1 MMINQGHKM
10 NDQAM
15 KKQELIAEISALK
28 QRNKELEQLESERR
42 QVEEKLKK
50 SEETFRTLAE
60 SSSFAIMMHQDDRW
74 IYANRAAV
82 EHSGYT
88 EEELYSMH
96 FWDFVH
102 PDHREIVK
110 QSGYLH
116 QKGEL
121 PPGSYEFKII
131 TKSGTVK
138 WVSLSGNRIK
148 YEDKPTALI
157 TVTDITV
164 RKKAE
169 AALRESEVKYR
180 RIFESFEDLY
190 YQSDEQDIIRVVSPS
205 AYRLTGWHPDE
216 LIGKP
221 VANIYTSPQ
230 GREELLAELSRSG
243 SLRDYEVLMK
253 RKDGT
258 ELYAS
263 LTASILIGRDGKPH
277 GTSGTLRD
285 MTGRKQAE
293 EALRESEERYRSL
306 VETAS
311 DIVFRTDSTGNITFV
326 NSAGLLNGGYREEE
340 IIGKHYASMVHPDM
354 RDDAVRF
361 FGRQFVKRIPNAYSE
376 YPILTKDGREIWL
389 GQNTHLVVKDG
400 HVQGFQV
407 VARDIT
413 ERRRVEEALQESEK
427 RYRALV
433 ENASDIVYRTD
444 ATGHF
449 NFANSAA
456 LRITGYEEK
465 EFIGKHFS
473 SFIRPDMRDESVKF
487 LVSQM
492 RNRVENT
499 YYEFLILTKDGREMW
514 LGQNTQ
520 LVVDYGQVKGWQ
532 AVARDITERK
542 QAEVALQE
550 SEKKYRNIYEHAIF
564 GIYQATPE
572 GRFLSAN
579 AAFAGMAGYDSPAE
593 LMDTVKNIGTQL
605 YVSIEERKRF
615 IESINANGI
624 VKGFEVEFYKK
635 DGSRFWALMNSR
647 LVKDEKGRILYY
659 EGIASDITQIKQ
671 AEVEK
676 NILEERLQRAEK
688 MEALGTLAGGVAHD
702 LNNVLG
708 VIVGYTE
715 LLLNEVDKSSPIRS
729 RLTKIMNGSEK
740 AAAIV
745 QDLLTLARRGVP
757 GRKVLDLNKII
768 TDCQQSPEFAN
779 LCLHHPSVKIHTDFE
794 PDLLKISGSSVHLDK
809 TLYNLISNACES
821 MTKGG
826 GVTIRTTNQYLDK
839 PLSGYDQ
846 IREGDYVVVSVADT
860 GEGIPAADL
869 QRIFEPFYTKK
880 LMGRSGT
887 GLGLAVVWGTVK
899 DHQGYINVQS
909 EEGKGSTF
917 TLYFPVTREN
927 ISVEAD
933 SVAVSEYM
941 GKNETI
947 LVVDDVQD
955 QRNLAAEM
963 LRNLN
968 YQVSIVDSG
977 EAAIAYIKGHQV
989 DLLVLDMIMDPGMDG
1004 LDTYRRVLEIQPQ
1017 QKAIIVSGFSES
1029 DRVHAAHALGAG
1041 GYVKKPYVMEKL
1053 GLAVRKE
1060 LDRHDPR

>member
-1 MMINQGHKM
+1 M
-10 NDQAM
+10 NYQAM
-15 KKQELIAEISALK
+15 KKQDLIEAISALK
-28 QRNKELEQLESERR
+28 QRNNELEHLEVERR
-42 QVEEKLKK
+42 QVEEQLKK

-60 SSSFAIMMHQDDRW
+60 SSSFAIMMHQGDRW

-88 EEELYSMH
+88 EEELYGMH

-110 QSGYLH
+110 QSGHIH

-131 TKSGTVK
+131 AKNGTVK

-190 YQSDEQDIIRVVSPS
+190 YQTDAQGILQVVSPS

-221 VANIYTSPQ
+221 ATTIYASPQ
-230 GREELLAELSRSG
+230 GREKLLAELSRRG

-253 RKDGT
+253 KKDGT
-258 ELYAS
+258 QVYAS
-263 LTASILIGRDGKPH
+263 LTASILIGRDGSSN

-285 MTGRKQAE
+285 MTERKRAE
-293 EALRESEERYRSL
+293 EAMRESEERYRSL
-306 VETAS
+306 VENAS
-311 DIVFRTDSTGNITFV
+311 DIVYRTDSKGILTFV
-326 NSAGLLNGGYREEE
+326 NSAGLLNGGYQEEE
-340 IIGKHYASMVHPDM
+340 IIGTHYTSLVRPDM

-361 FGRQFVKRIPNAYSE
+361 FGRQFVKKIPNTYSE
-376 YPILTKDGREIWL
+376 YPIVTKDGREIWI
-389 GQNTHLVVKDG
+389 GQNTHLVVKDD

-413 ERRRVEEALQESEK
+413 ERRRVEEALQESEE

-449 NFANSAA
+449 NFVNSAA

-473 SFIRPDMRDESVKF
+473 SFIPPDLRDDAVKF

-492 RNRVENT
+492 KNRVQST
-499 YYEFLILTKDGREMW
+499 YYEFLVLTKDGREMW

-520 LVVDYGQVKGWQ
+520 LVVEHGQLKGWQ
-532 AVARDITERK
+532 AVARDITERRRV
-542 QAEVALQE
+542 EEALQE

-564 GIYQATPE
+564 GIYQATPQ

-579 AAFAGMAGYDSPAE
+579 AAFARMAGYDSPAD
-593 LMDTVKNIGTQL
+593 LIDTVKDVGTQL
-605 YVSIEERKRF
+605 YVNIEDRKRF
-615 IESINANGI
+615 IERINAHGMI
-624 VKGFEVEFYKK
+624 KGFEVEFYKK

-647 LVKDEKGRILYY
+647 MVKDEKGNILYY
-659 EGIASDITQIKQ
+659 EGIASDITQIRQ
-671 AEVEK
+671 AEAEK
-676 NILEERLQRAEK
+676 KILEERLQRAEK

-715 LLLNEVDKSSPIRS
+715 LLLNEVDQLNPIRS
-729 RLTKIMNGSEK
+729 RLAKIMNGSEK

-757 GRKVLDLNKII
+757 GRNILNLNKII

-779 LCLHHPSVKIHTDFE
+779 LCQHHPAVKINMDLE

-809 TLYNLISNACES
+809 TLYNLISNACEA
-821 MTKGG
+821 MAKGG
-826 GVTIRTTNQYLDK
+826 SVTIKTANQYLDK
-839 PLSGYDQ
+839 PMSGYDQ
-846 IREGDYVVVSVADT
+846 IRAGDYVVVSVTDT

-880 LMGRSGT
+880 VMGRSGT

-909 EEGKGSTF
+909 EEGKGSAF
-917 TLYFPVTREN
+917 TLYFPVTREK
-927 ISVEAD
+927 ISAEAR

-955 QRNLAAEM
+955 QRDLAAEM
-963 LRNLN
+963 LTNLN
-968 YQVSIVDSG
+968 YQVSTVESG
-977 EAAIAYIKGHQV
+977 EAAIDYLKEHPV
-989 DLLVLDMIMDPGMDG
+989 DLLVLDMIMDPRMDG
-1004 LDTYRRVLEIQPQ
+1004 LDTYRRVLKIQPK

-1060 LDRHDPR
+1060 LDRPDPR

>member
-190 YQSDEQDIIRVVSPS
+190 YQSDEQGIIRVVSPS

-293 EALRESEERYRSL
+293 EALRESE
-306 VETAS
+306 
-311 DIVFRTDSTGNITFV
+311 
-326 NSAGLLNGGYREEE
+326 
-340 IIGKHYASMVHPDM
+340 
-354 RDDAVRF
+354 
-361 FGRQFVKRIPNAYSE
+361 
-376 YPILTKDGREIWL
+376 
-389 GQNTHLVVKDG
+389 
-400 HVQGFQV
+400 
-407 VARDIT
+407 
-413 ERRRVEEALQESEK
+413 
-427 RYRALV
+427 
-433 ENASDIVYRTD
+433 
-444 ATGHF
+444 
-449 NFANSAA
+449 
-456 LRITGYEEK
+456 
-465 EFIGKHFS
+465 
-473 SFIRPDMRDESVKF
+473 
-487 LVSQM
+487 
-492 RNRVENT
+492 
-499 YYEFLILTKDGREMW
+499 
-514 LGQNTQ
+514 
-520 LVVDYGQVKGWQ
+520 
-532 AVARDITERK
+532 
-542 QAEVALQE
+542 
-550 SEKKYRNIYEHAIF
+550 KKYRNIYEHAIF

-572 GRFLSAN
+572 GRFPSAN

-647 LVKDEKGRILYY
+647 MVKDEKGRILYY
-659 EGIASDITQIKQ
+659 EGIASDITQIRQ
-671 AEVEK
+671 AEAEK
-676 NILEERLQRAEK
+676 KVLEERLQRAEK
-688 MEALGTLAGGVAHD
+688 MEALGT
-702 LNNVLG
+702 
-708 VIVGYTE
+708 
-715 LLLNEVDKSSPIRS
+715 
-729 RLTKIMNGSEK
+729 
-740 AAAIV
+740 
-745 QDLLTLARRGVP
+745 
-757 GRKVLDLNKII
+757 
-768 TDCQQSPEFAN
+768 
-779 LCLHHPSVKIHTDFE
+779 
-794 PDLLKISGSSVHLDK
+794 
-809 TLYNLISNACES
+809 
-821 MTKGG
+821 
-826 GVTIRTTNQYLDK
+826 
-839 PLSGYDQ
+839 
-846 IREGDYVVVSVADT
+846 
-860 GEGIPAADL
+860 
-869 QRIFEPFYTKK
+869 
-880 LMGRSGT
+880 
-887 GLGLAVVWGTVK
+887 
-899 DHQGYINVQS
+899 
-909 EEGKGSTF
+909 
-917 TLYFPVTREN
+917 
-927 ISVEAD
+927 
-933 SVAVSEYM
+933 
-941 GKNETI
+941 
-947 LVVDDVQD
+947 
-955 QRNLAAEM
+955 
-963 LRNLN
+963 
-968 YQVSIVDSG
+968 QVSIVDSG